1 MQTVTHAEIA
11 FSSWTLLI
19 SFLFFLQ
26 SVWVVSFLATVL
38 LDVDLGLAVAVI
50 YSIITVVA
58 RSQRLVVCQLLLA
71 LITCFTKNSG
81 KMLGHRG

>member
-1 MQTVTHAEIA
+1 MQIVTHAEIA
-11 FSSWTLLI
+11 FSSWTSLI
-19 SFLFFLQ
+19 SFLFCLQ

-58 RSQRLVVCQLLLA
+58 RSQR
-71 LITCFTKNSG
+71 
-81 KMLGHRG
+81 